1 MSRMCFRVNPHSN
14 ALMPISI
21 MGFFNRLLLNLLWKN
36 IKVEHYDNGTLITN
50 VITLKIP
57 PAWQLIATY
66 ELTRYL

>member
-1 MSRMCFRVNPHSN
+1 
-14 ALMPISI
+14 MPISI